1 MPVPTRR
8 RSNTSESGSSFD
20 ATTLSLVWRKGQE
33 VSGYDPNVYRKDS
46 YGSWM
51 KWSSYGTTD
60 QYGWEVDHIKPVS
73 AGGSDL
79 LSNLQPLHWQN
90 NRSKGDSW

>member
-8 RSNTSESGSSFD
+8 RSNTSGSGSSFD
-20 ATTLSLVWRKGQE
+20 AATLSLVWSKGQV

-46 YGSWM
+46 YGSWIER
-51 KWSSYGTTD
+51 SSYGTTD